1 MIIHKNRLTWSLRST
16 FFVMVEWYMRQQHT
30 EMLKLFINEIINI
43 NEGGKLSL
51 QMIPVFVRELKNKW
65 LDIKTIKK
73 KISIS

>member
-16 FFVMVEWYMRQQHT
+16 FFVMVEWYMRQHI

-51 QMIPVFVRELKNKW
+51 
-65 LDIKTIKK
+65 
-73 KISIS
+73 

>member
-16 FFVMVEWYMRQQHT
+16 FFIMVEWYMRQRHT

-51 QMIPVFVRELKNKW
+51 
-65 LDIKTIKK
+65 
-73 KISIS
+73 

>member
-16 FFVMVEWYMRQQHT
+16 FFVMVEWYMRQNT

-51 QMIPVFVRELKNKW
+51 
-65 LDIKTIKK
+65 
-73 KISIS
+73 